1 VRYVIDPDNPYPNAF
16 TGHIRAVMN
25 DGSVIEERQPYM
37 RGGVNEPLTRVD
49 IEEKFALN
57 ARHGGWDNARVE
69 NALALA
75 REFYT
80 SPVNLKVLRG

>member
-1 VRYVIDPDNPYPNAF
+1 
-16 TGHIRAVMN
+16 MN

-37 RGGVNEPLTRVD
+37 RGGVNEPLTRAD

-69 NALALA
+69 DALALA
-75 REFYT
+75 RGFYT
-80 SPVNLKVLRG
+80 SPVNLKAQRG